1 MPNALDE
8 LAARIAALEE
18 AAREQRRSSTL
29 AYSSIDDGALTVTS
43 AGKLRAVIGQQ
54 PDGTTG
60 VNLVNGPVP
69 AIPSKPTAAPTLGG
83 VRVTWDGKF
92 ADGSPGPMD
101 LVRVEVHAARAPGT
115 GPSPAT
121 LITTIDTPQGGTVTV
136 PANAPVWVALVART
150 TSGRASAPSATATAG
165 PAVVVAQEVMAG
177 IIGDLQLAAGSV
189 TAAKVAA
196 GAIDD
201 RAIAEA
207 AVTAAKIGLAAVT
220 AGKIAQNAVTAGAVA
235 ADAITA
241 REIVAGAIT
250 AAELAAG
257 AVTTASLAAG
267 SVTASQIAA
276 NSVTASKLAANA
288 VTASSIAADAV
299 AAGAIAAASVTGR
312 EIRAQSI
319 TTDKLAVN
327 SVTASQIAAGAVTAA
342 ALTAD
347 AIDGRTIR
355 GVTITGGT
363 VTGGTVQTGAS
374 GARVVILPDIS
385 WLPNVK
391 MPAIQL
397 STGLG
402 TETQPAMLRADPLA
416 GRLLMSS
423 PEFSDGGWAYVDLN
437 SATAP
442 DEQGHIEMGVGS
454 PGAHGSGSAATSAM
468 SRSGC
473 TRRRGSA
480 RLLPHRSGPRSPG
493 GRPRTG
499 MAACDL
505 RQRMHSAGE
514 LANGRLPDAAGR
526 PGGSPRNRG
535 RAGRDGRRSDRNH
548 RHGAAPSPGGRSVRG
563 RHSRR
568 RGGQDLHPAE
578 RGDRGLGRER
588 PDRRMALF
596 REHRVVGRLTVCRP
610 CHRMIGGAGASPCWS
625 MP

>member
-54 PDGTTG
+54 PDGTTA

-69 AIPSKPTAAPTLGG
+69 AVPSKPTAAPTLGG

-101 LVRVEVHAARAPGT
+101 LVRVEVHAAPAPGT
-115 GPSPAT
+115 PPSPAT

-136 PANAPVWVALVART
+136 PATAPVWVALVART

-177 IIGDLQLAAGSV
+177 IIGDLQLAAGAV

-207 AVTAAKIGLAAVT
+207 AVTAAKIGQDAVT
-220 AGKIAQNAVTAGAVA
+220 LGKIAQNAVTAGAVA

-267 SVTASQIAA
+267 SVTAAQIAA

-299 AAGAIAAASVTGR
+299 AAGTIAAGSVTGR
-312 EIRAQSI
+312 EIRALSI

-397 STGLG
+397 STGIS

-423 PEFSDGGWAYVDLN
+423 PEFANGGWAYVDLN
-437 SATAP
+437 SATTP
-442 DEQGHIEMGVGS
+442 EENGHIEMGVGS
-454 PGAHGSGSAATSAM
+454 PRSPRIWIGGDKRDVQIRVYSAEGAQLAYFLTDQGLEVQEDDLVRGWRPVSFANGCTQLDSWRTVGYRMRPDGRVALRGIVAVPDGMTDGLIGTIETAQHRPREGEVFAAATAADVGAKVYVQASGAIEVWGGSG
-468 SRSGC
+468 
-473 TRRRGSA
+473 
-480 RLLPHRSGPRSPG
+480 P
-493 GRPRTG
+493 
-499 MAACDL
+499 
-505 RQRMHSAGE
+505 
-514 LANGRLPDAAGR
+514 
-526 PGGSPRNRG
+526 
-535 RAGRDGRRSDRNH
+535 
-548 RHGAAPSPGGRSVRG
+548 
-563 RHSRR
+563 
-568 RGGQDLHPAE
+568 
-578 RGDRGLGRER
+578 
-588 PDRRMALF
+588 
-596 REHRVVGRLTVCRP
+596 
-610 CHRMIGGAGASPCWS
+610 IGGWLSFGNIEWS
-625 MP
+625 VD